1 MKPRSPKDLRELSD
15 EELQSS
21 LWESNST
28 LTKLRFQSVLG
39 QLHDTA
45 HLRVIRKD
53 IARIKTLVRER
64 ELETEKLERGL
75 KLKRG
80 L

>member
-1 MKPRSPKDLRELSD
+1 MKPRSPKDLRELSE

-45 HLRVIRKD
+45 HLRVLRKD
-53 IARIKTLVRER
+53 IARIKTIMRER
-64 ELETEKLERGL
+64 ELVAEKR
-75 KLKRG
+75 
-80 L
+80 